1 MPGEVSTL
9 EVREPWGWTVTVLRV
24 GFSLKGA
31 STWGVLLMEATM
43 RLVGVKVAEVNI
55 SSYPVTR
62 VTGLFL
68 LSCVEIFKVGCF
80 VQKYSDLGVSCR
92 NIDQEPFCVTQSV

>member
-31 STWGVLLMEATM
+31 SMWGVLLMEATM
-43 RLVGVKVAEVNI
+43 RLVGVKVVLL
-55 SSYPVTR
+55 TMR
-62 VTGLFL
+62 V
-68 LSCVEIFKVGCF
+68 
-80 VQKYSDLGVSCR
+80 
-92 NIDQEPFCVTQSV
+92 

>member
-9 EVREPWGWTVTVLRV
+9 EVREPWGWTVTVLKA

-43 RLVGVKVAEVNI
+43 MFVGVKVVQL
-55 SSYPVTR
+55 TKR
-62 VTGLFL
+62 V
-68 LSCVEIFKVGCF
+68 
-80 VQKYSDLGVSCR
+80 
-92 NIDQEPFCVTQSV
+92 